1 MTQLVIRWNDAAARA
16 AVRSGGAAGL
26 QTWADDLLAASQPL
40 VPVSPNTGGGY
51 LRDSGTASV
60 DEGAQQAAVSYSGPS
75 DKPNMP
81 IWVHEI
87 MNVNHE
93 TGQAKFLEMPLNAS
107 QFTGPHALAD
117 AIKAQLV

>member
-1 MTQLVIRWNDAAARA
+1 MSEFVVKWDDAAAKA

-26 QTWADDLLAASQPL
+26 QMWADELLAASHPL

-51 LRDSGTASV
+51 LRDSGTATV
-60 DEGAQQAAVSYSGPS
+60 DESAQQAAVSYSGPP

-81 IWVHEI
+81 IWVHEL
-87 MNVNHE
+87 MAVQHE

-107 QFTGPHALAD
+107 RFTGPHALAD
-117 AIKAQLV
+117 AIKAGLV